1 MPPLRG
7 GGLSGGYPPGGL
19 KGYPLER
26 LYEELVFLAYHLHWG
41 YEELLRLDHAER
53 RRWCQ
58 EVSRLNQRLNE
69 EARRRG

>member
-7 GGLSGGYPPGGL
+7 GSGGGGDQPGGL

-26 LYEELVFLAYHLHWG
+26 LYEELVFLAYHLHWS
-41 YEELLRLDHAER
+41 YSELLSLDHAER

-69 EARRRG
+69 ERRRG